1 MESRH
6 SEVTDILEKVIKLK
20 KDFDES
26 FLLGKSGKLFIA
38 RCVEMC
44 LILHHFLIIFSIF
57 QKTPTFTFG
66 SWLIFYSF
74 PSSVNF
80 VLLQFENH
88 LIFTEEGGGV
98 FRVMGNSRNYE
109 RSDLWISN
117 YGAKLKTRLV
127 IRSPQIRSRNYRGC
141 LSNCIWLSTKSH

>member
-1 MESRH
+1 MEQESSWVFFLDFCSTCSKSLSYCCYLIDILFVESRH

-57 QKTPTFTFG
+57 EITPTFTFG

-88 LIFTEEGGGV
+88 LIFTEGGV
-98 FRVMGNSRNYE
+98 EWVIHVITNEAIYE
-109 RSDLWISN
+109 FL
-117 YGAKLKTRLV
+117 TME
-127 IRSPQIRSRNYRGC
+127 QE
-141 LSNCIWLSTKSH
+141 

>member
-1 MESRH
+1 MSFFLDFCSKCRKSLSYCCYLIDILFVESRH

-57 QKTPTFTFG
+57 EITPTFTFG
-66 SWLIFYSF
+66 S
-74 PSSVNF
+74 
-80 VLLQFENH
+80 
-88 LIFTEEGGGV
+88 
-98 FRVMGNSRNYE
+98 
-109 RSDLWISN
+109 
-117 YGAKLKTRLV
+117 
-127 IRSPQIRSRNYRGC
+127 
-141 LSNCIWLSTKSH
+141 